1 MSQSLLII
9 SDIVAVSVL
18 AFALYFPRYGRRD
31 MIVAILGLNV
41 GVLVVSSTLSTA
53 EVGAGLGLGLF
64 GVLSI
69 IRLRSSEL
77 EQEEIAYYFTALAL
91 GLLGGISA
99 DPFWLS
105 PALMVVL
112 LAVLFIGDHPKLFAQ
127 SRSQIVTLDS
137 AFTDEQAIVNR
148 IEQLFGVEVRRLRVQ
163 KVDLVNDSTVVDV
176 RFKLLDGA
184 TQTELH
190 TELFSDQL
198 VGGRR

>member
-53 EVGAGLGLGLF
+53 DVGAGLGLGLF

-105 PALMVVL
+105 PTLMVVL
-112 LAVLFIGDHPKLFAQ
+112 LAVLFIGDHPQLFAQ

-148 IEQLFGVEVRRLRVQ
+148 IEQLFGAEVRRLRVQ

-184 TQTELH
+184 AQAELH

-198 VGGRR
+198 VGGPR